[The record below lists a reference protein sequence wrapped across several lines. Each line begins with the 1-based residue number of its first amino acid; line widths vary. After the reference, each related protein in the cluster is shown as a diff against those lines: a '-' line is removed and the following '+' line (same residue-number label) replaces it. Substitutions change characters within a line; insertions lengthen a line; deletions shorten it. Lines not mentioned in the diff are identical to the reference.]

1 MKVRLIHST
10 VVRFE
15 EGTVVDVTEQE
26 AKRLIAFNLAKVE
39 EEKPKAKKST
49 KKAEK

>member
-1 MKVRLIHST
+1 MKVRLIQST
-10 VVRFE
+10 AVRYE

-26 AKRLIAFNLAKVE
+26 AKRLIAFNLATVE
-39 EEKPKAKKST
+39 AEKPKAKKTT